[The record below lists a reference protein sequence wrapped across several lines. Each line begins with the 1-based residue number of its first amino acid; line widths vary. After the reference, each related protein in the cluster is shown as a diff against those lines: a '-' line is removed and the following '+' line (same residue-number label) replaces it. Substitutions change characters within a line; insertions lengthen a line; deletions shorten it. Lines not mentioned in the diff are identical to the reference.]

1 MEPGRSDD
9 DPFGREA
16 EGAPDAADATAQAIA
31 QLLRDHILV
40 DTLGAQQEY
49 EVKTMLRLNRRD
61 WRYRCSVLRHGE
73 ELEEEFPP
81 IVVDRTRDLTSSTA
95 LTDEMRTVFAG
106 EAVARHRAL
115 RQEVADYLSLFPLP
129 RRRLSPRVII
139 LSVAL
144 LCCVVLGVV
153 SWLWWQ
159 SLSPLP
165 PHLVQWAINAD
176 TYTLQADKKFTYRLP
191 ALKIVPPDLAVK
203 ITVEPSGERLD
214 WLNVDP
220 QQASISGT
228 APSLEHDKTYTLVVR
243 AQADKS
249 VDSQLRVALTVLG
262 KRGAPSVL
270 SPPPSTPEQDAILEI
285 LRQEKHKKP

>member
-1 MEPGRSDD
+1 MGPDRSDD

-31 QLLRDHILV
+31 QLLRDHILA

-81 IVVDRTRDLTSSTA
+81 IVVDRTRVLLPSTE
-95 LTDEMRTVFAG
+95 LTDEMRTAFAG

-115 RQEVADYLSLFPLP
+115 RQQVADYLSLFPLP
-129 RRRLSPRVII
+129 RRRLLPRVII
-139 LSVAL
+139 SVAL
-144 LCCVVLGVV
+144 LCCVALGVV
-153 SWLWWQ
+153 SWLWWPRP
-159 SLSPLP
+159 SSLP

-220 QQASISGT
+220 QQSSISGT
-228 APSLEHDKTYTLVVR
+228 APSLEQDKTYTLVVR
-243 AQADKS
+243 ARADKG

-270 SPPPSTPEQDAILEI
+270 SPPPSTPEQDAILGI
-285 LRQEKHKKP
+285 LKQEKHKKP